1 MYMLHLLL
9 TLFVLSSPADTS
21 ILFDFQTGCD
31 MNAWYIVNDGVMGGL
46 SEGALELTSEGHG
59 SFTGQVRL

>member
-1 MYMLHLLL
+1 MLHLLI

-31 MNAWYIVNDGVMGGL
+31 MNAWYMSTTVSWEASVK
-46 SEGALELTSEGHG
+46 
-59 SFTGQVRL
+59 VRWN